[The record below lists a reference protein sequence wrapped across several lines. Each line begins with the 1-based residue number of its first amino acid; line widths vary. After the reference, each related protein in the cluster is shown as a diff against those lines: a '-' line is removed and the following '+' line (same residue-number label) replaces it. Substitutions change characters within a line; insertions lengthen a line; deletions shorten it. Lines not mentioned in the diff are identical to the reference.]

1 MHKSIANFVESV
13 TTKIAKAYN
22 DELVSIV
29 SDAPKSVV
37 NFNNV
42 TVLKKGQ
49 RYIRHTDLLFNK
61 AIAALF
67 LELFMDKGVNCILSE
82 DRMGRS
88 LYLRDEKN
96 YKHFIPQE
104 KVVGFPKV
112 PWYREFNKKKQSDVS
127 NTYVVLVENSH
138 DGRLLVSRM
147 NKQTESRNA
156 FATLEEFTV
165 QYFGWELWVDLSSAL
180 KQLEAASKKYKWF
193 DLAEICTTVNRQ
205 VFSKTLDE
213 EIRSFDYEGESRK
226 YDLPTQVAKSLID
239 VYLGQNQ
246 YELLL
251 SSEDFAMSFFSSEWL
266 FKNYFHNDCIEK
278 TYVMSGYLKSLEQ
291 LLAYSICRSCSQ
303 DFSRDTLGNMVHYLR
318 QRKNHGVFNKSLD
331 RESINIIVDVI
342 DKLGRKERNE
352 YFHKQNV
359 GDIGVVR
366 DVRNRTLLLYCIIVG
381 ALC

>member
-1 MHKSIANFVESV
+1 MHKSIANFMESV
-13 TTKIAKAYN
+13 TAKIAKAYN
-22 DELVSIV
+22 NELVSIV

-49 RYIRHTDLLFNK
+49 RYIRHTDHVFNK

-67 LELFMDKGVNCILSE
+67 LELFMEKGVNCTLAK

-88 LYLRDEKN
+88 LYLCDEKN

-112 PWYREFNKKKQSDVS
+112 PWYREFNRKKQSDAS

-138 DGRLLVSRM
+138 NGRLLVSRM
-147 NKQTESRNA
+147 NNQTESRNT

-165 QYFGWELWVDLSSAL
+165 HYFGWELWVELSSGL
-180 KQLEAASKKYKWF
+180 KQLEADSKKYKWF
-193 DLAEICTTVNRQ
+193 DLAEVCTTVNRQ
-205 VFSKTLDE
+205 AFSETLDE
-213 EIRSFDYEGESRK
+213 ELRFFDYEEESRK
-226 YDLPTQVAKSLID
+226 HGLPTQVVKSLID
-239 VYLGQNQ
+239 IYLGQKK
-246 YELLL
+246 YKLLL
-251 SSEDFAMSFFSSEWL
+251 SSETFAISFFSSEWL
-266 FKNYFHNDCIEK
+266 FKNYFHNDCLEK
-278 TYVMSGYLKSLEQ
+278 TYVISGYLKSLEQ
-291 LLAYSICRSCSQ
+291 LLAYSIFRSCSK

-318 QRKNHGVFNKSLD
+318 QCKNYGIFYKSLD
-331 RESINIIVDVI
+331 HTSINMIVDII

-359 GDIGVVR
+359 GDTGVVR

-381 ALC
+381 AIC

>member
-13 TTKIAKAYN
+13 TAKIAKAYN

-29 SDAPKSVV
+29 SDAPKGVV

-49 RYIRHTDLLFNK
+49 RYIRHTDLVFNK

-67 LELFMDKGVNCILSE
+67 LDLFTERQVNCILSK
-82 DRMGRS
+82 DRMGRG
-88 LYLRDEKN
+88 LYLCDEKN
-96 YKHFIPQE
+96 YKHFMPQE

-112 PWYREFNKKKQSDVS
+112 SWYREFNRKKQSDIS

-138 DGRLLVSRM
+138 EGRLLVSSM
-147 NKQTESRNA
+147 NEKTESRNA
-156 FATLEEFTV
+156 FTTLEEFTV

-180 KQLEAASKKYKWF
+180 KQLEASSKKYKWF

-213 EIRSFDYEGESRK
+213 EIRLFDYEGESRK
-226 YDLPTQVAKSLID
+226 YDFPTQLVKSLSD
-239 VYLGQNQ
+239 AYLEQNQ

-291 LLAYSICRSCSQ
+291 LLAYSIGRSCSQ
-303 DFSRDTLGNMVHYLR
+303 DFSRDTLGNMVYYLR

-331 RESINIIVDVI
+331 SESINIIVDVI

-359 GDIGVVR
+359 DDTEVVR
-366 DVRNRTLLLYCIIVG
+366 NVRNMTLLLYCIIVG